1 MVYCIYGFTPY
12 CCLLADSALLTAPAL
27 LLGLFFAQGLARRS
41 FIQLW
46 RGVKAAALA
55 GSPQT
60 TPVTTELRVYC
71 QAGAR
76 YTQVDGWHDG
86 RLKIRLK
93 APPVEGKANKALV
106 EWLSQRLGLPTS
118 QMRISAG
125 AKSRFKTL
133 QIEGATA
140 QEVLGKLS
148 ALVGREA

>member
-1 MVYCIYGFTPY
+1 MAGGF
-12 CCLLADSALLTAPAL
+12 
-27 LLGLFFAQGLARRS
+27 
-41 FIQLW
+41 
-46 RGVKAAALA
+46 KASEWV
-55 GSPQT
+55 GMPQT
-60 TPVTTELRVYC
+60 ANVTTELRVYC

-106 EWLSQRLGLPTS
+106 EWLSRRLGLPTS
-118 QMRISAG
+118 QVRISAG

-148 ALVGREA
+148 ALVAGEA

>member
-1 MVYCIYGFTPY
+1 MRVYPVLLSPCRLRSASGPCIAAG
-12 CCLLADSALLTAPAL
+12 A
-27 LLGLFFAQGLARRS
+27 FFVQDLARRS
-41 FIQLW
+41 SIQLR

-60 TPVTTELRVYC
+60 TPMTTELRVYC

-106 EWLSQRLGLPTS
+106 EWLSRRLGLPTS

>member
-1 MVYCIYGFTPY
+1 MAGGF
-12 CCLLADSALLTAPAL
+12 
-27 LLGLFFAQGLARRS
+27 
-41 FIQLW
+41 
-46 RGVKAAALA
+46 KAAESV
-55 GSPQT
+55 GMPQT
-60 TPVTTELRVYC
+60 ANVITELRVYC

-106 EWLSQRLGLPTS
+106 EWLSRRLGLPTS
-118 QMRISAG
+118 QMSISAG

-148 ALVGREA
+148 ALVAGEA